1 MNIYS
6 MFSPKKFVLVALG
19 TLLTL
24 SGLRAENP
32 LLSVDF
38 NAGGGTSTPT
48 QDGFEP
54 INITVGE
61 MEGPLSL
68 TFNPPGGDYSSGI
81 TMSLACGQTE
91 EATGRFTARH
101 WKAGQD
107 EGEYTF
113 SSMYSDAILGIGGQQ
128 FILSFTG
135 LKPGKDYQVRFYFFS
150 AKNPG
155 LMELTDIS
163 SGQNAEVAQLAWDNK
178 QEFSSTTSSDIFSVP
193 LLVQASPEGKAV
205 IRILNKEGSPFLNGF
220 QLSENAGH

>member
-1 MNIYS
+1 
-6 MFSPKKFVLVALG
+6 
-19 TLLTL
+19 
-24 SGLRAENP
+24 
-32 LLSVDF
+32 
-38 NAGGGTSTPT
+38 
-48 QDGFEP
+48 
-54 INITVGE
+54 

-91 EATGRFTARH
+91 DATGRFTARH

-155 LMELTDIS
+155 LMELSDIS
-163 SGQNAEVAQLAWDNK
+163 SGQNAEVAQLAWDDK
-178 QEFSSTTSSDIFSVP
+178 EEFSSATPNEIFSVP
-193 LLVQASPEGKAV
+193 LQIQATAEGKAV
-205 IRILNKEGSPFLNGF
+205 IRILNKEGAPLLNGF
-220 QLSENAGH
+220 QLFENTP